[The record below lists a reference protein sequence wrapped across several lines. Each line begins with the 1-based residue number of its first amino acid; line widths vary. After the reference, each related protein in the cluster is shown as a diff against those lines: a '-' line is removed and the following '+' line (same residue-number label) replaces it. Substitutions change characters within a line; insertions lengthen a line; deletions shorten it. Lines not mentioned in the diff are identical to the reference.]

1 MICTS
6 RQDAQCTVIR
16 LGICLEGFRDGM
28 QVFRV
33 VAVEPER
40 ILVAPRPARRW
51 ISQGWFAENLL
62 DE

>member
-1 MICTS
+1 MICTG
-6 RQDAQCTVIR
+6 RHDAQCTVIR
-16 LGICLEGFRDGM
+16 LAICLEGFRDGM

-33 VAVEPER
+33 VDVAPER
-40 ILVAPRPARRW
+40 IIVPRRPARRW